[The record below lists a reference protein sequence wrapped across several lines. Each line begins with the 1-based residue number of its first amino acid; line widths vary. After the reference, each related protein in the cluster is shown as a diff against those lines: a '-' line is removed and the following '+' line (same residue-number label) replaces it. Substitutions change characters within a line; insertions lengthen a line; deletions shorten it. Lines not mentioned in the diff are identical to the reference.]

1 MILLVAHTKG
11 GVGKSTLTINLAV
24 ELQRRGADV
33 ILVEADPTVHT
44 VSNWARDREENGHPP
59 IQAVQKTGNLRS
71 SLLDLAARYDYVIV
85 DVPGKDSKEMRTAM
99 TAANVLLMPVV
110 PYQAELDTTESVVA
124 TLTEA
129 KDFNPEVKALAV
141 LNMAPTNTGAND
153 VRDAREYLS
162 DYPEVAVARTVVHQR
177 KAFRNA
183 LSQGLG
189 VVEMRDPKAKA
200 EIQLLI
206 QEIATWH

>member
-1 MILLVAHTKG
+1 MILLIAHTKG

-24 ELQRRGADV
+24 ELQRQGADV

-44 VSNWARDREENGHPP
+44 VSNWAHDREENGHPP

-71 SLLDLAARYDYVIV
+71 SLLDLATRYDYVIV

-99 TAANVLLMPVV
+99 TAADVLLMPVV

-129 KDFNPEVKALAV
+129 KDFNPEVKAFAV

-153 VRDAREYLS
+153 VKDAREYLA
-162 DYPEVAVARTVVHQR
+162 DYPEVTVARTVVHQR

-189 VVEMRDPKAKA
+189 VVEMRDSKAKA

-206 QEIATWH
+206 QEVTTWH